1 MVIFFKGTTTMI
13 IKFFLATLFLMVT
26 NAYAVELDQ
35 YCTTSLAEGNFH
47 KTDCSVNSAYEGK
60 KYCFGNTKSK
70 SIFLEDPEE
79 TLNQALAFYEKN
91 NDIDRVKISQ
101 EVANDI
107 LDDPDCNFSNKDLG
121 YLDFKEKDFTHCTMI
136 NTSFF
141 GADLR
146 GANLSGA
153 NLQRAYLNLA
163 RLEKTNFSGAILIEA
178 TIFQP
183 IFGQTNFKGANLTN
197 ARMIGTL
204 GNVNMSGALI
214 VNGRFGLDVG
224 NQPMGQMKF
233 DSSGGNFNNTNF
245 EGADLNIASFIF
257 GDLRGAN
264 LKNTNLYRAELIQ
277 TDLRGADLTG
287 ADLTQANVD
296 GANFEGVVGLDK
308 TIGFDTVQGKCK
320 NCQ

>member
-1 MVIFFKGTTTMI
+1 MI
-13 IKFFLATLFLMVT
+13 SRFFLIIFVLMAV
-26 NAYAVELDQ
+26 NAYADELDQ
-35 YCTTSLAEGNFH
+35 YCTLSLSEGNFH
-47 KTDCSVNSAYEGK
+47 KTDCSVNSSYEGK
-60 KYCFGNTKSK
+60 KYCFGNKKSK
-70 SIFLEDPEE
+70 SIFLEDPKE
-79 TLNQALAFYEKN
+79 TLNQALAFYKENKEVS
-91 NDIDRVKISQ
+91 REKISQ
-101 EVANDI
+101 ADANDI
-107 LDDPDCNFSNKDLG
+107 LDDPDCNFSHKDLG
-121 YLDFKEKDFTHCTMI
+121 YLDFKDKDFTHCTMI

-146 GANLSGA
+146 GANLAGS

-163 RLEKTNFSGAILIEA
+163 RLEKANFTGAILIEA

-204 GNVNMSGALI
+204 GNVDMSGALI
-214 VNGRFGLDVG
+214 VNGQFGLDVG

-233 DSSGGNFNNTNF
+233 DSSGGKFNNANF

-257 GDLRGAN
+257 GDLRDAN
-264 LKNTNLYRAELIQ
+264 LKNANLYRAELVQ
-277 TDLRGADLTG
+277 ADLRGADLTG

-296 GANFEGVVGLDK
+296 GADFEGVIGLDK
-308 TIGFDTVQGKCK
+308 TVGFDTVQGKCK